1 MSVVNNS
8 FINERLIG
16 LRNFLNEQLD
26 IVQKEIVDNY
36 DTNMN
41 EFQTALVDKSEE
53 ITGLSNQV
61 QELTSKNSKL
71 NEENLNYQKVSLVKS
86 LNTQLS
92 EKDGEIKFLKSKV
105 SQLNEMID
113 KLKLQ
118 CDELQKT
125 NSQLNMTFG
134 SEIMSFVNENVL
146 PNLSKGSK
154 IVVEDNIRELVDK
167 YDNTVSYV
175 SQTLVLTTL
184 LTNLE
189 QFGNIVYSMATS
201 LKKVGV
207 WFKSPVI
214 KKIKTVCSSGVD
226 NDDKVCRYFEYYI

>member
-8 FINERLIG
+8 FINERLTS

-26 IVQKEIVDNY
+26 IVQKELVDNY

-61 QELTSKNSKL
+61 NDLTVKNSKL

-92 EKDGEIKFLKSKV
+92 EKDGEIKFLKSKIN
-105 SQLNEMID
+105 QLNEIVE
-113 KLKLQ
+113 KLKGEK
-118 CDELQKT
+118 DELQKV
-125 NSQLNMTFG
+125 NSQMNMTLG
-134 SEIMSFVNENVL
+134 SEIIQFTNDFVVT
-146 PNLSKGSK
+146 NLSKGTK
-154 IVVEDNIRELVDK
+154 VVVEEPLQEIVTK
-167 YDNTVSYV
+167 YDNSIGFVSHTFV
-175 SQTLVLTTL
+175 FTTL

-189 QFGNIVYSMATS
+189 QFGNIIYSVTTS
-201 LKKVGV
+201 LKKLGV

-214 KKIKTVCSSGVD
+214 K
-226 NDDKVCRYFEYYI
+226 R